1 MEILVVCGAGAS
13 STFVAQRARAALQR
27 AGLPHTVRAAADSAL
42 SGDLDDV
49 DLLLLGPQLAA
60 FRERVQDR
68 LDSYSMRIPLVT
80 LPPDIFSDLD
90 GSRTL
95 ALILESL
102 PVDRNDPEE
111 TS

>member
-49 DLLLLGPQLAA
+49 DLLLLGP
-60 FRERVQDR
+60 
-68 LDSYSMRIPLVT
+68 SW
-80 LPPDIFSDLD
+80 PPS
-90 GSRTL
+90 GNVSRT
-95 ALILESL
+95 AWTPTACAS
-102 PVDRNDPEE
+102 PW
-111 TS
+111 